1 MTEEPAMTTDYSSG
15 LRHWA
20 PRIAPAICTTT
31 ILAAARAWN
40 LHGAEHSMG
49 AAFLMGA
56 FAAGSGAAGLA
67 SASGTNGDPAITALA
82 FAGAGTFAMA
92 GVAAYSGPLPLP
104 ILLWLIATIA
114 AYAMA
119 ARYWRDDRRAE
130 TQHTRTRELQAADHD
145 NAQRIEAIRA
155 RAAKDVAETTRDAA
169 QAAQM
174 LAAWQHRQMLDVH
187 PDLAGLDYA
196 SKLLLGDEE
205 KQTAE
210 R

>member
-1 MTEEPAMTTDYSSG
+1 MTTDTAARLGRFTS
-15 LRHWA
+15 RAA
-20 PRIAPAICTTT
+20 PVIATTT

-40 LHGAEHSMG
+40 LNGAEHSVG

-56 FAAGSGAAGLA
+56 FAVGSGAAGLA
-67 SASGTNGDPAITALA
+67 SASGTHGDPAITAIA

-114 AYAMA
+114 TYAMA

-130 TQHTRTRELQAADHD
+130 IRHARVRELQAADHD

-155 RAAKDVAETTRDAA
+155 RAAKDVAETTKDAA

-187 PDLAGLDYA
+187 PDLAGLDIA
-196 SKLLLGDEE
+196 SKLLLGDGE
-205 KQTAE
+205 KRTAE